1 MKNKILFCF
10 LLIFFSFSLS
20 AQDSHPLPYG
30 YGDVELG
37 MSLDEAKIQLLKN
50 SDFGYSG
57 DRDVSLLPGDARI
70 LIETNAT
77 GGRGSPY
84 LTQCWFQFYNE
95 QLYIITIN
103 LDTQKTDYYTMFTTL
118 CKKYG
123 QPESLDPEKAVWK
136 NEYVTMQLE
145 RPLAVKY
152 IDNETF
158 DMLKSAA
165 TVEKSYEEEN
175 LSAFLEEF

>member
-1 MKNKILFCF
+1 MSMKKF
-10 LLIFFSFSLS
+10 LIGIFLTALTFSLF
-20 AQDSHPLPYG
+20 AADLPDG
-30 YGDVELG
+30 YGDVHLG
-37 MSLDEAKIQLLKN
+37 MSLKEAKIQLLKN

-77 GGRGSPY
+77 GGRGSPF

-103 LDTQKTDYYTMFTTL
+103 INPQKTDYYSLFTTL
-118 CKKYG
+118 CNKYG
-123 QPESLDPEKAVWK
+123 EPQELDPQKAVWK
-136 NEYVTMQLE
+136 NNEITMQLE
-145 RPLAVKY
+145 KPLAVKY

-158 DMLKSAA
+158 DMLKNAA
-165 TVEKSYEEEN
+165 TVEKSYEEK
-175 LSAFLEEF
+175 SQQMFLEEF

>member
-1 MKNKILFCF
+1 MSVKKF
-10 LLIFFSFSLS
+10 LISLTATFICFSLS
-20 AQDSHPLPYG
+20 AQNLPDG
-30 YGDVELG
+30 YGDVHLG
-37 MSLDEAKIQLLKN
+37 MSLKEAKEQLLKN

-77 GGRGSPY
+77 GGRGSPF

-103 LDTQKTDYYTMFTTL
+103 INPQKTDYYSMFTTL
-118 CKKYG
+118 CNKYG
-123 QPESLDPEKAVWK
+123 EPEELDPQKAVWRTK
-136 NEYVTMQLE
+136 EITMMLE
-145 RPLAVKY
+145 KPLSVKY

-158 DMLKSAA
+158 DMLKTAS
-165 TVEKSYEEEN
+165 TIEKSFEEKN
-175 LSAFLEEF
+175 AQAFLEEF